1 MHFLVFLLWVF
12 SGRLVLGNVSFLPI
26 GFLEER
32 SFRDVRSIGDA
43 SWCVE

>member
-26 GFLEER
+26 GFLECVPL
-32 SFRDVRSIGDA
+32 SDDVLPVVKDSI
-43 SWCVE
+43 

>member
-26 GFLEER
+26 GFLEEMLR
-32 SFRDVRSIGDA
+32 GA
-43 SWCVE
+43 

>member
-12 SGRLVLGNVSFLPI
+12 SGRLILGNVSFLSI

-32 SFRDVRSIGDA
+32 SFRDMRSIGDA